1 VEVYEGTVTLTETL
15 VANNSSGLGGG
26 LSSMAA
32 TLNVNGGEISSNSA
46 SNGGGVFPNNWGH
59 VTLTGTRLIS
69 NTALANGGGIYAY
82 RWGSARLNG
91 TQLINNSASSSGGA
105 ACVTN
110 ATLNINGGSIE
121 KNSAGSGGGVYVE
134 MGKAVLSSTRVISNS
149 ASASGGLF
157 LLDPNGA
164 ITITDSCIVYN
175 TDTAVYNDDLGILEA
190 SNNWWGAGDGPSGAG
205 LGSGDSVSANVG
217 YVPFKTSAPAG
228 CLTYLPDLSITK
240 SLTPTTDVAYHDI
253 VTYTV
258 MLDNAGWVSDTNV
271 LFTDTLPPEV
281 DFASWVISPTNTLLD
296 GAADEITWAGT
307 VTGGEILTW
316 SFTALHTGEYDDRV
330 TNTAE
335 FSGTLQAGEDDAILT
350 VVEKPRVYLPV
361 ICNQWQP

>member
-1 VEVYEGTVTLTETL
+1 
-15 VANNSSGLGGG
+15 
-26 LSSMAA
+26 
-32 TLNVNGGEISSNSA
+32 
-46 SNGGGVFPNNWGH
+46 
-59 VTLTGTRLIS
+59 
-69 NTALANGGGIYAY
+69 
-82 RWGSARLNG
+82 
-91 TQLINNSASSSGGA
+91 
-105 ACVTN
+105 
-110 ATLNINGGSIE
+110 
-121 KNSAGSGGGVYVE
+121 
-134 MGKAVLSSTRVISNS
+134 
-149 ASASGGLF
+149 
-157 LLDPNGA
+157 
-164 ITITDSCIVYN
+164 
-175 TDTAVYNDDLGILEA
+175 
-190 SNNWWGAGDGPSGAG
+190 
-205 LGSGDSVSANVG
+205 
-217 YVPFKTSAPAG
+217 
-228 CLTYLPDLSITK
+228 
-240 SLTPTTDVAYHDI
+240 
-253 VTYTV
+253 